1 MQFYLKEIDMNAP
14 VEKPVEILQYKTN
27 VGYFAK
33 VNTAYSYAIFGNYI
47 VNGLTHDDAIKING
61 FAKLESEVVSVQQK
75 IRATR
80 KVLHYTLKDKE
91 LASNKLPLVVHQYWD
106 DDEEETK
113 LQGVEGY
120 EALYEPVYEDTEE
133 KLVDIPFVIINM
145 GEYTVENPTNIGTR
159 KIRSSSEGNYGNT
172 KAVEEELSRVVI
184 YDDIVKL
191 LTPEFALEQAPCK
204 LSSKQMY
211 KITRQYLIEN
221 LDMKENS
228 ITSNYDFC
236 FTVKKRVHTKPF
248 VVTESYYQGKKLK
261 SKQVTKNEKLVEVF
275 EMTWAGYKGAG
286 GYEGYTCI
294 PELHGDNLEDLYNKL
309 DTFLTSIVN
318 TLNSVTT
325 ECECCGGTGHIVQTA
340 KDVFKSILNK

>member
-1 MQFYLKEIDMNAP
+1 MNAP
-14 VEKPVEILQYKTN
+14 TVKPVEILQYKTN
-27 VGYFAK
+27 VGYFVK
-33 VNTAYSYAIFGNYI
+33 VNTAYSYEPFNGYI
-47 VNGLTHDDAIKING
+47 LNGVSYTESIKING
-61 FAKLESEVVSVQQK
+61 YAKLDSKVVSVHQK
-75 IRATR
+75 IRPTR

-91 LASNKLPLVVHQYWD
+91 LASNKLPLIVKQYWD
-106 DDEEETK
+106 EDEEETK

-133 KLVDIPFVIINM
+133 KLVDVPFVIINM

-172 KAVEEELSRVVI
+172 KAIEEELSRVVI

-228 ITSNYDFC
+228 ITSNYAFC

-275 EMTWAGYKGAG
+275 EMTWAGYRGLV

-294 PELHGDNLEDLYNKL
+294 PELHGDNLQDLSDKL
-309 DTFLTSIVN
+309 DEYLDGLVTA
-318 TLNSVTT
+318 LNKPVK
-325 ECECCGGTGHIVQTA
+325 ECECCGGTGHIVIEA
-340 KDVFKSILNK
+340 KA